1 MKDSQNNLN
10 INNNLQILE
19 YAKALRNLENEL
31 QKKEYEIST
40 INNAYQNLKK
50 LNINLNQE
58 CQNLN
63 EKITSLIKEKTELE
77 KKYEQELETLN
88 SNSKKKELEYQ
99 LKISNFSSFNF

>member
-58 CQNLN
+58 CQN
-63 EKITSLIKEKTELE
+63 
-77 KKYEQELETLN
+77 
-88 SNSKKKELEYQ
+88 
-99 LKISNFSSFNF
+99 